1 LSRLIESIEKELRKL
16 GLSSYEAKAYVALLK
31 YGSMTSTELA
41 KKAGIPQPRVY
52 DVVRRLERRGLV
64 VVAEGHPA
72 RYYALDP
79 PTSLRKLVESKVR
92 ELENS
97 YSSILSVFNAYR
109 ERNESVADI
118 VRLES
123 ILSID
128 TVLENLIKD
137 VRYELLF
144 AGYCHTLRRYRSLIR
159 SVPDEVSKCAIL
171 YDECR
176 EAEKLFG
183 EVRRKVIR
191 GPTVIIADRS
201 RLVVVPRWWEP
212 EPPAPLGFFTENKFL
227 IQILGEYYLFVLRD
241 YSRVLQVEEPKP
253 GERKRFVFLPR
264 ATDYIDIAFDRRYGV
279 RVKVRGIETKT
290 RKSVVIMGEVQK
302 MQAGGL
308 GDGVTRLYVKTP
320 HGIVTIGGWE
330 AYLEDVEAETIEVEV
345 FKKHQF

>member
-1 LSRLIESIEKELRKL
+1 MIESIERELRRL
-16 GLSSYEAKAYVALLK
+16 GLSSYEAKAYVSLLK

-52 DVVRRLERRGLV
+52 DVVRRLERKGLV

-79 PTSLRKLVESKVR
+79 PTALRKLVENRVR

-97 YSSILSVFNAYR
+97 YSSILSIFNTFK

-123 ILSID
+123 IMSID
-128 TVLENLIKD
+128 TALENLVKD
-137 VRYELLF
+137 VKYEFLF
-144 AGYCHTLRRYRSLIR
+144 AGYCHTLRRYRELIEFI
-159 SVPDEVSKCAIL
+159 PKEVSTCAVL
-171 YDECR
+171 YDECS

-191 GPTVIIADRS
+191 GPTVMIADRR

-227 IQILGEYYLFVLRD
+227 IQILGEYYLFVLRK

-253 GERKRFVFLPR
+253 GSRKRFVFLPR
-264 ATDYIDIAFDRRYGV
+264 ATDYIDIALDRRYGV
-279 RVKVRGIETKT
+279 RVKVTGIETRT
-290 RKSVVIMGEVQK
+290 RKSVVIVGDLQRV
-302 MQAGGL
+302 QAGEFV
-308 GDGVTRLYVKTP
+308 DGVTRLYVKTP
-320 HGIVTIGGWE
+320 KGLVSIGGWE

-345 FKKHQF
+345 LKKQV

>member
-1 LSRLIESIEKELRKL
+1 MIESIEKELRKF

-52 DVVRRLERRGLV
+52 DVVRRLERKGLV

-79 PTSLRKLVESKVR
+79 PTSLRKLVEQKVR
-92 ELENS
+92 ELENT
-97 YSSILSVFNAYR
+97 YSSILSIFTAYR

-128 TVLENLIKD
+128 TAVENLIKEA
-137 VRYELLF
+137 RYEFLF
-144 AGYCHTLRRYRSLIR
+144 AGYCHTLRRYRELIEFI
-159 SVPDEVSKCAIL
+159 PPEVSKCAIL

-191 GPTVIIADRS
+191 GPTVLIADRR

-241 YSRVLQVEEPKP
+241 YSRVLQVEEPRS
-253 GERKRFVFLPR
+253 GGRRRFVFLPR
-264 ATDYIDIAFDRRYGV
+264 ATDYIDMALDKRYAV
-279 RVKVRGIETKT
+279 RVKVNGTDTRT
-290 RKSVVIMGEVQK
+290 RKNVVVIGDVERI
-302 MQAGGL
+302 QAGGL
-308 GDGVTRLYVKTP
+308 GDGVTRLYVRTP
-320 HGIVTIGGWE
+320 KGIVTVGGWE

-345 FKKHQF
+345 LKKKSRE